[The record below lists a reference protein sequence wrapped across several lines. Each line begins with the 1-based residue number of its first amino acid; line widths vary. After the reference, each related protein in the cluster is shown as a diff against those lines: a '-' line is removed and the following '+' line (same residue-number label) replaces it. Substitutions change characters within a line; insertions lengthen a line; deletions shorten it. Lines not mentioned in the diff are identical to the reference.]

1 LCFPWG
7 RATPNIWS
15 DVAVKRCH
23 LNSLFVHLHRLALSP
38 KNQHSDAKRSPQ
50 STFLSCKLSIQ
61 FAAVCNSAFR
71 SKRKRYSSHFRQFET
86 VQTRSVIS
94 RSPPLTFTHYLT
106 HSCSQSFTHSRSFLE
121 RCRQLFKKEK
131 NLTRKPIRPRHFGRF
146 CDMRFGPQPRRS
158 PKKCSHSLLV
168 PLSSRRASPP
178 ASPRPPCRYGPAR
191 SHQRVAL
198 RAVQI
203 ASVASRSQCRRT
215 VRARFRSQR
224 VVCANLNRMLPCS
237 PPSVCRSA

>member
-1 LCFPWG
+1 MCFPWG

-15 DVAVKRCH
+15 DRCQT
-23 LNSLFVHLHRLALSP
+23 LSSRNSLFVHLHRLALSVHP
-38 KNQHSDAKRSPQ
+38 RTNILTPQTRSPQ

-121 RCRQLFKKEK
+121 RCRQLYPESS
-131 NLTRKPIRPRHFGRF
+131 TRSSPTTRNYTIQ
-146 CDMRFGPQPRRS
+146 GP
-158 PKKCSHSLLV
+158 
-168 PLSSRRASPP
+168 
-178 ASPRPPCRYGPAR
+178 
-191 SHQRVAL
+191 
-198 RAVQI
+198 
-203 ASVASRSQCRRT
+203 
-215 VRARFRSQR
+215 
-224 VVCANLNRMLPCS
+224 
-237 PPSVCRSA
+237 